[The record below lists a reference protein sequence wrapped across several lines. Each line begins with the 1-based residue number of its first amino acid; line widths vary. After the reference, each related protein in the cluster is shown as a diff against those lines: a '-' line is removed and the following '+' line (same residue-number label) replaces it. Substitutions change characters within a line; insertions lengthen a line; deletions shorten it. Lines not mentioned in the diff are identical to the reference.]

1 MFRLDYVARN
11 ALMQPVDLAADLSVD
26 ACHKRGVERGVGWI
40 GDKAKDRQGILV
52 AQKRAVLI
60 AGPTASGKSALAL
73 RRAQE
78 LGGIIVNTDA
88 LQVYDG
94 LRLITA
100 RPGEDDLGA
109 ARHELY
115 GFVDPAVRF
124 STGDW
129 ARAAGAIVAEAG
141 DDPLIFAGGTGLYF
155 DVLTNGFAD
164 VPEIPSSAFAWAE
177 AEVHG
182 LDREGRTGLMAARD
196 PAMTGRLKGNDPQ
209 RVIRALA
216 VLKAT
221 GRSLATFQD
230 AKHKPL
236 LKGFALERIVL
247 NPERE
252 VLRERI
258 AVRFVAMLEQGA
270 AEEVEAFLERGLDPS
285 LPAMKAIGVREIGDW
300 LAGNA
305 TREETIERAV
315 TATRQYAKRQRTWF
329 RGRMADWT
337 WLES

>member
-1 MFRLDYVARN
+1 M
-11 ALMQPVDLAADLSVD
+11 
-26 ACHKRGVERGVGWI
+26 
-40 GDKAKDRQGILV
+40 

-73 RRAQE
+73 GRAQA
-78 LGGIIVNTDA
+78 LAGIIVNTDA

-100 RPGEDDLGA
+100 RPVADDLAA

-115 GFVDPAVRF
+115 GFVDPALRF

-129 ARAAGAIVAEAG
+129 ARAAMRIIAEAG
-141 DDPLIFAGGTGLYF
+141 NTPLIFAGGTGLYF
-155 DVLTNGFAD
+155 ESLTKGFAD

-182 LDREGRTGLMAARD
+182 LDREGRTRLIAARD
-196 PAMTGRLKGNDPQ
+196 PAMKERLKGNDPQ

-221 GRSLATFQD
+221 GRSLASYQD
-230 AKHKPL
+230 ETVKPL
-236 LKGFALERIVL
+236 LQGWMLERIVL
-247 NPERE
+247 NPPRE

-258 AVRFVAMLEQGA
+258 AKRFELMLEQGA
-270 AEEVEAFLERGLDPS
+270 VAEVEAFLARKLDPS

-300 LAGNA
+300 IAGRS
-305 TREETIERAV
+305 TREEMIERAI

-329 RGRMADWT
+329 RGRMSDWT
-337 WLES
+337 WVEA

>member
-1 MFRLDYVARN
+1 MDAR
-11 ALMQPVDLAADLSVD
+11 D
-26 ACHKRGVERGVGWI
+26 ERRVHRRVGRI
-40 GDKAKDRQGILV
+40 GDKAKDRQGVLV
-52 AQKRAVLI
+52 ARKRAVLI
-60 AGPTASGKSALAL
+60 AGPTASGKSRLAL
-73 RRAQE
+73 QRAVE

-100 RPGEDDLGA
+100 RPGDDDLA
-109 ARHELY
+109 KARHELY
-115 GFVDPAVRF
+115 GMVDPAVRF

-129 ARAAGAIVAEAG
+129 ARAAAQIIAEPS
-141 DDPLIFAGGTGLYF
+141 DSPLVFAGGTGLYF

-164 VPEIPSSAFAWAE
+164 VPEIPSSALAWAE

-182 LDREGRTGLMAARD
+182 LDRDARTKLIAARD

-209 RVIRALA
+209 RVVRALA

-221 GRSLATFQD
+221 GRSLATYQD
-230 AKHKPL
+230 AAQKPL
-236 LKGFALERIVL
+236 LKGWQLEKIVL
-247 NPERE
+247 NPQRD

-258 AVRFVAMLEQGA
+258 AARFAAMLEQGA
-270 AEEVEAFLERGLDPS
+270 VAEVEAFLARGLDPL

-305 TREETIERAV
+305 TRDEMIGRAV

-329 RGRMADWT
+329 RSRMSDWT
-337 WLES
+337 WIEA